1 MKLHLLLTFFG
12 LFFSVRTFAEI
23 KPVQQTDTLKKGKG
37 YILYSKTI
45 KVTAVTISK
54 KKKPKA
60 DIIYIY
66 FGFPEAAP
74 KSNAISGS
82 VIGGKM
88 GESRDNLPKFDKIDI
103 LTGKYD
109 DIRATPDTKY
119 RNLFAFTKVEFPI
132 RLKLTSGLEEIDFE
146 ILEAGEWNIDIE
158 LKNN

>member
-1 MKLHLLLTFFG
+1 MKLHLLLTLFG
-12 LFFSVRTFAEI
+12 LFFSVNTFAEI
-23 KPVQQTDTLKKGKG
+23 KLIHQTDTLKKGKG
-37 YILYSKTI
+37 YNLYSKTL
-45 KVTAVTISK
+45 KVNSVTISK

-103 LTGKYD
+103 ITGKYEE
-109 DIRATPDTKY
+109 IKVTPDTKY
-119 RNLFAFTKVEFPI
+119 RNLFAFSKLEFPI
-132 RLKLTSGLEEIDFE
+132 RLMLTSGLEVVEFE
-146 ILEAGEWNIDIE
+146 IFEAGEWNIDIE